1 MNAEAYPDTDAP
13 NAWSDEHI
21 LYVVRWLLNDER
33 SPWRH
38 APSMTFAAMRITP
51 GVMRLIKQG
60 LRRKSDRLYLRFRTR
75 CALTTNLKRLSMGE
89 IAPVIEKRNKLG
101 WVIRY
106 KLVPTANPQPLPI
119 PQFLR
124 GQVRFAP
131 NGVKLSLAPA
141 PVIKPRGERS
151 RLLNPFGV

>member
-1 MNAEAYPDTDAP
+1 MNAEQYPDTDAP
-13 NAWSDEHI
+13 SAWSDAHI

-38 APSMTFAAMRITP
+38 APSMTFAAMRVTP
-51 GVMRLIKQG
+51 GVMSHIKKG
-60 LRRKSDRLYLRFRTR
+60 LRRKTDRLYLRFRTR
-75 CALTTNLKRLSMGE
+75 CALTGNLKKLTMGE
-89 IAPVIEKRNKLG
+89 IVPVIEKRSKVG

-106 KLVPTANPQPLPI
+106 KLVPAINPQPLPI

-124 GQVRFAP
+124 GQVRLGQ
-131 NGVKLSLAPA
+131 NGVKLSLAPV